1 LAVREEIPRDRPT
14 SSFEH
19 PAAINATTS
28 RWRSVNGASA
38 AAVVVLVMSP
48 ILPSLVRGIHSSA
61 GVIRGVTLAVPPT
74 ASLARGHDAVVK
86 DRVLAI
92 VSLTAIVAGGALW
105 LLDEPGWA
113 DTVWGLGAAVVLVP
127 LTVDTVRSLLQGD
140 VGVDA
145 IALVAIAGALILG
158 EQLAGAI
165 VALMM
170 SGGGALEAWA
180 AGRARRELRLLVERA
195 PRIAH
200 RHGAHGVEEVAV
212 EELLPGDVVVV
223 RAGEIVPADGVVS
236 GTDAVVDESA
246 LTGEPLPVT
255 IADGADVR
263 SGSTNAGNAF
273 DVLVARSA
281 AESAY
286 AAIVRLVRTAESDR
300 ARFTRLADRYAAIF
314 LPFSLA
320 VAGIAWAASGDPT
333 RGLAVMVVATPC
345 PLILAAPIA
354 FVGGLSRAARAGVI
368 VKGAGVLER
377 LGATSTVLLDKTGTV
392 TSGDPEIEA
401 VVELGALPADEMLRL
416 AASLDQLSAHVLAE
430 SLVRGTEDRG
440 IRLATPVGVSEE
452 PGRGIAGVVDGRRVT
467 VGSSG
472 WLENQGYDGVLDRA
486 RAIDDGH
493 GAGRAKILVGVDG
506 VLEGVI
512 VMADHLRPG
521 ADRIAPQLRAA
532 GVEHVALVS
541 GDRIEVARE
550 VAASLGID
558 EVYAEQ
564 DPEDK
569 LQVVRDVRD
578 RSPGTVVMVGDGIN
592 DAPALALADVGIA
605 MASKGATVSSETA
618 DVVVVVDQADR
629 IPLSVNVGRRS
640 LKIARQSVVF
650 GLGLSVG
657 AMIVAAFGYLP
668 PVWGALLQEGI
679 DVAVI
684 LNALR
689 ALRE

>member
-1 LAVREEIPRDRPT
+1 MR
-14 SSFEH
+14 F
-19 PAAINATTS
+19 
-28 RWRSVNGASA
+28 
-38 AAVVVLVMSP
+38 
-48 ILPSLVRGIHSSA
+48 
-61 GVIRGVTLAVPPT
+61 
-74 ASLARGHDAVVK
+74 VK

-92 VSLTAIVAGGALW
+92 VSLTAIVTGGALW
-105 LLDEPGWA
+105 LLGEPGWA
-113 DTVWGLGAAVVLVP
+113 DAVWGLGAAVVLVP
-127 LTVDTVRSLLQGD
+127 LTIDTARSLLEGD

-200 RHGAHGVEEVAV
+200 RYAGDGVEEVAV
-212 EELLPGDVVVV
+212 EELVPDDVVVV

-236 GTDAVVDESA
+236 GADAVVDESA

-255 IADGADVR
+255 LPDGADVR

-273 DVLVARSA
+273 EIVVARSA

-286 AAIVRLVRTAESDR
+286 ASIVRLVRTAESDR
-300 ARFTRLADRYAAIF
+300 ARFTRLADRYAAVF

-354 FVGGLSRAARAGVI
+354 FVGGLSRAAGAGVI

-377 LGATSTVLLDKTGTV
+377 LGTTSTVLLDKTGTI
-392 TSGDPEIEA
+392 TSGDPEIEH
-401 VVELGALPADEMLRL
+401 VVELGTLPARETLRL

-430 SLVRGTEDRG
+430 SLVRGTQERG
-440 IRLATPVGVSEE
+440 IRLMTPTGVTEA
-452 PGRGIAGVVDGRRVT
+452 PGRGVAGVVDGHRVT

-472 WLENQGYDGVLDRA
+472 WLEARGYESVRDHA
-486 RAIDDGH
+486 RALDDGR
-493 GAGRAKILVGVDG
+493 GAGRAKILVGIDG
-506 VLEGVI
+506 ELEGVI

-521 ADRIAPQLRAA
+521 AEAVAHELREA

-564 DPEDK
+564 SPEDK
-569 LQVVRDVRD
+569 LQVVRDLRE
-578 RSPGTVVMVGDGIN
+578 RSQGTVVMVGDGIN

-629 IPLSVNVGRRS
+629 IPFSVNVGRRS
-640 LKIARQSVVF
+640 LRIARQSVVF

-657 AMIVAAFGYLP
+657 AMVVAAFGYLP